1 MVPKII
7 ESGKKFGNMNTNP
20 KFYSGDVSKE
30 EARRLFLEN
39 RMAFGREFGFDGHYM
54 FMADQKKGD
63 GSYFNV
69 TSDYVLEHPNGWSD
83 IEEDILHVSAD
94 CPGVVIGHAVA
105 DCPVIIMSDYEKG
118 ITGIAH
124 CSAALIDKGLPL
136 MLADSLLDAAYS
148 SDDSLN
154 VYVGACASDKW
165 IYDIYPPF
173 AKDEKLWKDAIWVDD
188 DGFYHID
195 MRKAIA
201 QQLKERNIDFSKV
214 RFNMDDTISNPN
226 YFSNSLGRLDEA
238 KAGRHFT
245 GAFYD
250 KPKIKI
256 K

>member
-1 MVPKII
+1 M
-7 ESGKKFGNMNTNP
+7 
-20 KFYSGDVSKE
+20 
-30 EARRLFLEN
+30 R
-39 RMAFGREFGFDGHYM
+39 
-54 FMADQKKGD
+54 
-63 GSYFNV
+63 
-69 TSDYVLEHPNGWSD
+69 
-83 IEEDILHVSAD
+83 
-94 CPGVVIGHAVA
+94 
-105 DCPVIIMSDYEKG
+105 
-118 ITGIAH
+118 
-124 CSAALIDKGLPL
+124 IDFRNL

-148 SDDSLN
+148 SDDCLN

-195 MRKAIA
+195 MRKAIT